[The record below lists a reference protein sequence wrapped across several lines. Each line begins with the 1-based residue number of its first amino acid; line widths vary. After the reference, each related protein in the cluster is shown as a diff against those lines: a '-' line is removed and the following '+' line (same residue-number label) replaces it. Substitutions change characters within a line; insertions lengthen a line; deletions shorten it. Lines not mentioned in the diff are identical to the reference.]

1 MRFRIEKNL
10 ARSIFPILISCLL
23 TAGTVLAAEPG
34 IRTETRSFITD
45 PTGEPAPLPPGV
57 EPLFAGIY
65 INGNEAE
72 AEIIYREQ
80 NEYWLPFDLF
90 LKASGLKPGENTE
103 AGTTY
108 PTTIGI
114 ITFDHARLKSIEG
127 NSCVSFSDL
136 KEAFRVKA
144 TFDISLYAAVIQIP
158 WRAGMPDERSAT
170 KKRIEP
176 DIEAPGNS
184 LTYIGIEADLLF
196 DTREEVQK
204 ELLVETAG
212 RLGPGVWDIRL
223 EGDPEE
229 EMTPTR
235 YHWTVFNRHTA
246 TRVGTG
252 STEIYSL
259 IDNKPFTG
267 LQFGWN
273 NRTILNQLDFE
284 RYTDSDGFLSMDR
297 NQLRTIEGDGPPAG
311 IAELRLDG
319 EIVARQR
326 ISLDGRF
333 LFRNVRM
340 STDLRR
346 TEVYLY
352 ELSLREPPVSILNF
366 TQSIQ
371 SRSLPGGELLVRGG
385 VGNIGNI
392 LDNRTE
398 KEHEYLGF
406 AHVQYGLHRRI
417 TLEAALQYSTGI
429 ETPDKLLGTVMS
441 LGENWTMALYGAEA
455 NGRYGGDLRVEGNG
469 ERWSFAYW
477 GNRYLEKFRS
487 ENNPEET
494 SHALRITTSPW
505 SSLNVTIFGSH
516 EQQDGTIV
524 NRYLLPGAYWRVSR
538 FLQLSAT
545 PDSDKEYRYEA
556 DLRLSSRSD
565 LRLGYQDRI
574 LDSEYYHDL
583 ADNLSVVVQ
592 NTYAFRTSDS
602 VTSMFVDWAPG
613 NSAYN
618 RVRLGSSYSDN
629 QFGYSAMWSRYV
641 NTGLRF
647 ALQYSYNMNNA
658 SYLQTEE
665 FDGLFDTDTLPQEF
679 IGFTL
684 SWDLGRSQS
693 GFYPINRTAISHTRG
708 AITGSL
714 DIENPGTV
722 SSSDLNDVRILLN
735 GRQLGQ
741 QQINGSFFLGNLRPG
756 IYRLTVDPENL
767 PLELNVEQDDLLVE
781 VQSGAVSEVRIP
793 LFAQYGIAGRITDAG
808 RKGIENETVQVLDSE
823 NEVIITSE
831 TNLFGYYRADNLRPG
846 SYTALLPVT
855 GQERLFT
862 ITDDYLFGIDFTLE
876 DQSPQD
882 EPSPREAEGPGPER

>member
-1 MRFRIEKNL
+1 MHKRLNTIL
-10 ARSIFPILISCLL
+10 AGAL
-23 TAGTVLAAEPG
+23 LAATASGLLAAGGARADEP
-34 IRTETRSFITD
+34 ETRPETQVFITEE
-45 PTGEPAPLPPGV
+45 TPAPLPADI

-65 INGNEAE
+65 INGRESEA
-72 AEIIYREQ
+72 AIIYRKG
-80 NEYWLPFDLF
+80 NEYWIPFELF
-90 LKASGLKPGENTE
+90 LDESGLDADENTE
-103 AGTTY
+103 AGITY

-114 ITFDHARLKSIEG
+114 ITFDHSRLRTLENTACI
-127 NSCVSFSDL
+127 SFSDL
-136 KEAFRVKA
+136 KESFRVQA
-144 TFDISLYAAVIQIP
+144 TFDLSLYAAVIQIP
-158 WRAGMPDERSAT
+158 WSPGRPDSTTRRKSL
-170 KKRIEP
+170 IEP
-176 DIEAPGNS
+176 DISAPRNA
-184 LTYIGIEADLLF
+184 LTYIGIETDLLL
-196 DTREEVQK
+196 DTREELQK
-204 ELLVETAG
+204 DLLVETAG
-212 RLGPGVWDIRL
+212 RLGPGVWDIRY

-235 YHWTVFNRHTA
+235 YHWTVFNRNA
-246 TRVGTG
+246 AARAGTG

-259 IDNKPFTG
+259 LENENFTG
-267 LQFGWN
+267 IQFGWN

-340 STDLRR
+340 GTDLRK

-352 ELSLREPPVSILNF
+352 ELSLREPPVTVLNF
-366 TQSIQ
+366 TQSVQ
-371 SRSLPGGELLVRGG
+371 SRSLPGGELLFRGG
-385 VGNIGNI
+385 IGSVGNL
-392 LDNRTE
+392 LDDENSDET
-398 KEHEYLGF
+398 HYLAF
-406 AHVQYGLHRRI
+406 THLQYGLHRRL
-417 TLEAALQYSTGI
+417 TVEAALQYTTDSND
-429 ETPDKLLGTVMS
+429 PDKLIGTVLS
-441 LGENWTMALYGAEA
+441 LGDSWAAAIYGAEV
-455 NGRYGGDLRVEGNG
+455 NGRYGGDLRLEGNG

-477 GNRYLEKFRS
+477 GNRYQERFRS
-487 ENNPEET
+487 EAAPEEEN
-494 SHALRITTSPW
+494 HALRISTSPW
-505 SSLNVTIFGSH
+505 NSLNVNLFGSH
-516 EQQDGTIV
+516 EQENGRLV

-545 PDSDKEYRYEA
+545 PNSDKEYRYEA

-583 ADNLSVVVQ
+583 ADNLSLVVQ
-592 NTYAFRTSDS
+592 NSYALRTSDS

-613 NSAYN
+613 NTGYN

-735 GRQLGQ
+735 GRQLRQ
-741 QQINGSFFLGNLRPG
+741 QQISGSFFLGNLRPG
-756 IYRLTVDPENL
+756 VYRLSVDPENL
-767 PLELNVEQDDLLVE
+767 PLELNVEQEQLLVE
-781 VQSGAVSEVRIP
+781 VVSGAVSEVRIP
-793 LFAQYGIAGRITDAG
+793 LFAQYGIAGRITGSDG
-808 RKGIENETVQVLDSE
+808 NGLD
-823 NEVIITSE
+823 NAAVHITDQESKLVTRAR
-831 TNLFGYYRADNLRPG
+831 TNLFGYFRADNLRPG
-846 SYTALLPVT
+846 TYNAVLPAT
-855 GQERLFT
+855 GQQQEFT
-862 ITDDYLFGIDFTLE
+862 ITDDYLFGVDFTVQLPS
-876 DQSPQD
+876 SPP
-882 EPSPREAEGPGPER
+882 EPEGSESVR